1 MRAFC
6 TTITDPRAEA
16 VLGPYAELMARV
28 RHWSFKQL
36 HVLQRPLKDV
46 KSEAV
51 RRFDVT
57 ARQFN
62 GVRFDLDQA
71 VNAWR
76 GGVEFRISDAKESIE
91 ATAARITRMT
101 QQLEKA
107 KTERRRKSLEF
118 RIRGKKQR
126 LDILKGR
133 VQSLELKLQAEI
145 PKICFGGRK
154 ALREGEIWEWR
165 EKRASTIFLVGSK
178 DEGVH
183 GNQSAHWDG
192 KNLTLRLPDALGG
205 GFVTLSGVNFRY
217 GGDVLQEAMARNSAW
232 KTDKSVHRN
241 GISWSLFR
249 DELGRW
255 QVRAMVDEPA
265 AALKTDIR
273 NGVIAIDVNV
283 GHLAIAIIDR
293 HGNPI
298 GRMRLNFPT
307 ADVESGKAKAMI
319 GEAVRTVCLLALEKG
334 YGIAIE
340 DLDFAKKKAG
350 LREYGAAHA
359 RRLSGLAYAKFQEMI
374 AARCKRDGID
384 FHKMNPAY
392 TSVIGRT
399 KYARARSMTPH
410 DAAALVIGRRAMGY
424 GERFVTMDDAILD
437 GPARNRPRTEWRRWR
452 GVRRLA
458 REVPLEGAVRTA
470 RSDCEATGTGARQRA
485 SRQSGRSSARA
496 RIEPHHNQVGDAVVP
511 ATGNNKPNC
520 YA

>member
-1 MRAFC
+1 
-6 TTITDPRAEA
+6 
-16 VLGPYAELMARV
+16 
-28 RHWSFKQL
+28 
-36 HVLQRPLKDV
+36 
-46 KSEAV
+46 
-51 RRFDVT
+51 
-57 ARQFN
+57 
-62 GVRFDLDQA
+62 
-71 VNAWR
+71 
-76 GGVEFRISDAKESIE
+76 
-91 ATAARITRMT
+91 
-101 QQLEKA
+101 
-107 KTERRRKSLEF
+107 
-118 RIRGKKQR
+118 
-126 LDILKGR
+126 
-133 VQSLELKLQAEI
+133 
-145 PKICFGGRK
+145 
-154 ALREGEIWEWR
+154 
-165 EKRASTIFLVGSK
+165 
-178 DEGVH
+178 
-183 GNQSAHWDG
+183 
-192 KNLTLRLPDALGG
+192 
-205 GFVTLSGVNFRY
+205 
-217 GGDVLQEAMARNSAW
+217 
-232 KTDKSVHRN
+232 
-241 GISWSLFR
+241 
-249 DELGRW
+249 
-255 QVRAMVDEPA
+255 MVDEPA

-334 YGIAIE
+334 YEIAIE

-384 FHKMNPAY
+384 FHKVNPAY

-399 KYARARSMTPH
+399 KYAPARSMPPH

-511 ATGNNKPNC
+511 ATGNNRGSFDLDQAVNAWRGGVEFRISDAKESIQATAARITRMTQQLEKAKTERRRKSLSSGSAAKNSVSTSSKAAC
-520 YA
+520 RAWS